1 MRSILYINRKPALM
15 NLWTILSEGDLVVV
29 PTEEWAELGRKQ
41 LRWKIKCLKDLIE
54 ADPTI
59 NANQARNQSVEFR
72 TQAEMEQVDINEK
85 LAMEVL

>member
-1 MRSILYINRKPALM
+1 MRNVLYINHKPALM

-41 LRWKIKCLKDLIE
+41 MRWRIKCLKDLLE
-54 ADPTI
+54 ADPMV
-59 NANQARNQSVEFR
+59 NADQARNRSVEFR
-72 TQAEMEQVDINEK
+72 TQAEMEQMDANEK